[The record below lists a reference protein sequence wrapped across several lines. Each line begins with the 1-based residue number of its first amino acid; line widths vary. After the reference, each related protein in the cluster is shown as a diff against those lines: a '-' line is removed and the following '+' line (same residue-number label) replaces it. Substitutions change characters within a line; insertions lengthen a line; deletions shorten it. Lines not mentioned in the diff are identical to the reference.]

1 MSVFA
6 KRLKAARKASGLSQ
20 EKLGREAGIDENT
33 ASARMNQYE
42 RGVHVPD
49 VSIVE
54 KIAKVLH
61 RPTSY
66 FYEKDDE
73 IAAMLI
79 HFHKLTKKERQT
91 VLKFIAE
98 LSKGSN

>member
-1 MSVFA
+1 MSDFA

-20 EKLGREAGIDENT
+20 ERLGVAAGIEEAT
-33 ASARMNQYE
+33 ASVRMNQYE

-49 VSIVE
+49 VSIVA

-66 FYEKDDE
+66 FYETDDE
-73 IAAMLI
+73 IASMLCQY
-79 HFHKLTKKERQT
+79 HRLTKKQRQT
-91 VLKFIAE
+91 VLKLIAE
-98 LSKGSN
+98 LSADK